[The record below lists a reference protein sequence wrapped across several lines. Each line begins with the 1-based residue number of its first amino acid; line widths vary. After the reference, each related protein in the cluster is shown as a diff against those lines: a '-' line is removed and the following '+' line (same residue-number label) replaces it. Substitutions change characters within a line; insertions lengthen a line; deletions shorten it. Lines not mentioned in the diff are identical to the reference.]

1 MLAKTP
7 PMGWN
12 TWNSFGAAIS
22 EQLIMETADK
32 FIEYG
37 LDKVGYQYIVID
49 DCWPEMERDA
59 QGRLVADKKKF
70 PHGMKYLADYI
81 HAKGLKFGIYS
92 SASTRTCQGFPSSFD
107 HEFQDAKLF
116 AEWGVDYLK
125 YDFCY
130 KPISIDAKILYQRM
144 GLALRE
150 CGRDIVYAACNS
162 LPDVGDWIK
171 ATGAHLFRTTGD
183 IMDNPASIRDIAF
196 SQLKKLGTSGID
208 CFNDIDMLVVGMYNK
223 GNAAVAFGGC
233 TDEEYKMHFALWCM
247 MSAPLMIG
255 CDLRNTSQTAIELLK
270 NKDLIRIDQDEEARP
285 PIIVGGELSDKLIL
299 FKLLS
304 NNEYALGV
312 FNYTDG
318 DERPIRVELFDLG
331 ISINSGCKLTLTDIF
346 TGETFENVQETF
358 RPHVPCHTCRI
369 FKAKIVEDDR

>member
-12 TWNSFGAAIS
+12 TWNSFGENIS

-32 FIEYG
+32 FGEYG
-37 LDKVGYQYIVID
+37 LDKAGYQYIVID
-49 DCWPEMERDA
+49 DCWPEMERDEN
-59 QGRLVADKKKF
+59 GKLVPDRKKF

-81 HAKGLKFGIYS
+81 HSKGLKFGIYS
-92 SASTRTCQGFPSSFD
+92 SASTRTCKGYPSSFD
-107 HEFQDAKLF
+107 HEFEDAQMF

-130 KPISIDAKILYQRM
+130 KPSSIDAKILYQRM

-162 LPDVGDWIK
+162 LPDVGNWIR

-183 IMDNPASIRDIAF
+183 IMDNPQSVKEIAY
-196 SQLKKLGTSGID
+196 SQLLKLGSSGID
-208 CFNDIDMLVVGMYNK
+208 CYNDIDMLVVGMYNK

-255 CDLRNTSQTAIELLK
+255 CDIRNTTPQAIELLK
-270 NKDLIRIDQDEEARP
+270 NPDLIRIDQDEEARP
-285 PIIVGGELSDKLIL
+285 PIVVGGELTDKLIL

-304 NNEYALGV
+304 DQEYALAV

-331 ISINSGCKLTLTDIF
+331 LSVACGYGLELKDVF
-346 TGETFENVQETF
+346 TGEIFRNVQETF
-358 RPHVPCHTCRI
+358 RPHVPCHSCRV
-369 FKAKIVEDDR
+369 FRGKIVKL